1 VATLT
6 TSWKSYASASYST
19 GVATITFYLE
29 AKYSS
34 QSIANNT
41 TNVQTRLRSAYTKGS
56 SIAGAG
62 YKFTCTYASTVSG
75 SGSWTFENEVITSGS
90 KTVTHKTDGT
100 QTVSLNATAYN
111 KYWNFNKS
119 MSATVTLPSIPRK
132 ATVTAAPNFT
142 DEDNP
147 KISYSNPAGNNVT
160 TLQASIY
167 MPDALTA
174 LAYYRDIPKT
184 GTSYTFNLTEEER
197 QRLRL
202 NCLNSKSTTV
212 RFYVRTVLGGTNY
225 TSYLARTLTIANA
238 NPTFAA
244 AYLDTNPDTI
254 AITGN
259 NQQIIRNQST
269 LQIDITNA
277 EAKKDA
283 TLQSLSVN
291 INGNIYTGTI
301 SGTTGTINVGTIDV
315 SGNITATVTLTDS
328 RGNSTSQDLP
338 LEVLDWTLPTANITL
353 ERQNNFYSETDITV
367 DANYSSLDGN
377 NTIDIKVRT
386 KKTTDSTYGS
396 YTSLSDNVTT
406 TLTLDN
412 LYEWDVQVLI
422 TDRLGS
428 TTYNLTVGK
437 GMPIIYFD
445 RLKRSVGVDCFPEQ
459 TESIELSGK
468 KVLTKSDIL
477 DLIYPVGSIYISVN
491 QTSPDTLFGGAWE
504 RMPTGR
510 VLVAAGGGI
519 NPTITTNTY
528 TGRGTYTGATTSFPV
543 GETGGEADH
552 TLSVA
557 EMPKHD
563 HDIYTKTN
571 CASGSAR
578 WGVASENDHDAQ
590 RAAPILDKGSGAAH
604 NNVQPYY
611 AVYMWKRTA

>member
-1 VATLT
+1 MATLT
-6 TSWKSYASASYST
+6 TSWKSYASASFST
-19 GVATITFYLE
+19 GPATIAFYLE
-29 AKYSS
+29 ARYTS
-34 QSIANNT
+34 QSIGNNT
-41 TNVQTRLRSAYTKGS
+41 TNVQTRLRSAYTKGGS
-56 SIAGAG
+56 TAGAG

-75 SGSWTFENEVITSGS
+75 SGTWTFENEVITSGS

-100 QTVSLNATAYN
+100 QTISLNATAYN

-147 KISYSNPAGNNVT
+147 TISYSNPAGNNVT

-167 MPDALTA
+167 MPDALTG

-225 TSYLARTLTIANA
+225 TSFLARTLTIANA

-244 AYLDTNPDTI
+244 AYQDTNPDTI

-428 TTYNLTVGK
+428 TTYNLTIGK

-445 RLKRSVGVDCFPEQ
+445 RLKRSVAVNCFPNDE
-459 TESIELSGK
+459 ESLEVMVNNNQINVGELLYNRDFITLGMSNQQAISATGEGTVNFDTQIVK
-468 KVLTKSDIL
+468 RGTGFTLSNHTVICNFDGYVEVTAQIQFSNAANTTTHN
-477 DLIYPVGSIYISVN
+477 IYIYQNTAVIGRSLNSAYTNGGNKAAWVIPIITEVHNGDVIKVN
-491 QTSPDTLFGGAWE
+491 YYGANGD
-504 RMPTGR
+504 R
-510 VLVAAGGGI
+510 I
-519 NPTITTNTY
+519 NYGTN
-528 TGRGTYTGATTSFPV
+528 F
-543 GETGGEADH
+543 
-552 TLSVA
+552 
-557 EMPKHD
+557 
-563 HDIYTKTN
+563 I
-571 CASGSAR
+571 
-578 WGVASENDHDAQ
+578 
-590 RAAPILDKGSGAAH
+590 I
-604 NNVQPYY
+604 
-611 AVYMWKRTA
+611 KRL